1 MALQDQIKLDLSMDI
16 ILGGEAKAGLPHTP
30 KYHAHLHIN

>member
-1 MALQDQIKLDLSMDI
+1 MDI
-16 ILGGEAKAGLPHTP
+16 ILGGEAKAGLPQTP